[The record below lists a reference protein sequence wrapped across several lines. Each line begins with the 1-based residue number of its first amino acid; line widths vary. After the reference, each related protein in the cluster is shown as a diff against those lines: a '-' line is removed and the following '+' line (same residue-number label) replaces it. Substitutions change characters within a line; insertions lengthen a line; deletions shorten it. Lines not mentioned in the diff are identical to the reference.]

1 MRPQAQ
7 IHPLEPSNPL
17 GGELNAAIARAVV
30 GIHRHHVGR
39 GPTKAQV
46 FFRHNVVVTILGDV
60 LTRAEQTLVANGE
73 HDTVL
78 ELREQLHEAMRPELV
93 AAVERLSGR
102 AVIAFMSDAHLDPD
116 MAVEVFVM
124 DRAVAGG
131 AAEAPEPGEGDAPAA
146 SAG

>member
-1 MRPQAQ
+1 MRPPAL
-7 IHPLEPSNPL
+7 IHPLETSNPV

-46 FFRHNVVVTILGDV
+46 FFRHNVVVTLLGDV
-60 LTRAEQTLVANGE
+60 LTRAEQTLIENGE
-73 HDTVL
+73 HATVL

-102 AVIAFMSDAHLDPD
+102 TVTVFMSDAHLEPD
-116 MAVEVFVM
+116 MAVEVFVL
-124 DRAVAGG
+124 DRAVG
-131 AAEAPEPGEGDAPAA
+131 ADEAPAV
-146 SAG
+146 SAE